1 MAVLRSQSQAEYS
14 PDNIGHFG
22 LHLERYAHFT
32 SPIRRYADLLVHR
45 ALISTLGL
53 GAGGLPKGAASEIAE
68 IGEAISNTERRATVA
83 ERDAIDRFAT
93 RFLAERVGTSFPA
106 RVSGVTRFGL
116 FVELADTGAQGL
128 IPMRDFPEYMDHDE
142 PHQRL
147 VGSRSGKAIQLG
159 DTLEVTLAEADALT
173 GSLRF
178 SLDGGIEERPKPK
191 KGPQRRRRKK

>member
-1 MAVLRSQSQAEYS
+1 M
-14 PDNIGHFG
+14 
-22 LHLERYAHFT
+22 
-32 SPIRRYADLLVHR
+32 
-45 ALISTLGL
+45 GL

-128 IPMRDFPEYMDHDE
+128 IPMRDFPEYM
-142 PHQRL
+142 
-147 VGSRSGKAIQLG
+147 
-159 DTLEVTLAEADALT
+159 
-173 GSLRF
+173 
-178 SLDGGIEERPKPK
+178 
-191 KGPQRRRRKK
+191 